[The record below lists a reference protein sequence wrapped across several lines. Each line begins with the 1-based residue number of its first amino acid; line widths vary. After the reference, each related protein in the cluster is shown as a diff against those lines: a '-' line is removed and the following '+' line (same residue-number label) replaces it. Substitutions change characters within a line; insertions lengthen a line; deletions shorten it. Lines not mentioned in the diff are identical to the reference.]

1 MYNPC
6 KSCPVLGKEQ
16 YCDVDC
22 LYGRLF
28 KEVIDEGNKRENILK
43 DIHEFLLSCV
53 DGQSSKSKKG
63 KIFVLSR
70 SELEKL
76 VAMIKSMR

>member
-6 KSCPVLGKEQ
+6 KSCPVLGKQQ

-22 LYGRLF
+22 LYGKLF
-28 KEVIDEGNKRENILK
+28 KAVIDEGNKRENLLK

-53 DGQSSKSKKG
+53 DGQLSKKG
-63 KIFVLSR
+63 KILILSM
-70 SELEKL
+70 SEVEKL